1 MCSSRHGFCATCTG
15 RMLQLMLP
23 KTLPQTTRSTFNQL
37 FHPCR
42 LRSRAIEIIGK
53 YAGDYAVSSRMY
65 KPQLIPPVYPLA
77 AGVSKGP
84 GSS

>member
-1 MCSSRHGFCATCTG
+1 
-15 RMLQLMLP
+15 MLQLMLAEA
-23 KTLPQTTRSTFNQL
+23 LPQTIGSTSNL
-37 FHPCR
+37 FEPCR

-65 KPQLIPPVYPLA
+65 KPQLPPPVHPLA